1 MNIALW
7 LAQGVLAVVFLFSG
21 IAKSTMSKPRLIAS
35 GQTGVAPFPLP
46 FIRTIGVL
54 EIFGAAGLV
63 LPEATRIAPILSPL
77 AAAGLAVIMV
87 GAAFSHWSLGER
99 KQVFGVNL
107 VLFAICVFV
116 VVGRLAGWR

>member
-7 LAQGVLAVVFLFSG
+7 VAQGVLAAVFLYSG
-21 IAKSTMSKPRLIAS
+21 IAKSTVSKPNLVAI

-54 EIFGAAGLV
+54 EIFAVAGLI
-63 LPEATRIAPILSPL
+63 LPEATRITPILSPL

-107 VLFAICVFV
+107 VLFAICLFV